1 MKLKELKAL
10 KESFVVSKKTRKVK
24 EYDDIIGDDVEKEV
38 PYTSFDYTDII
49 GGRAYG
55 EIVNDNASIVGMN
68 SVPSEFKYSDEES
81 KYKKRGFFKD
91 LIREL
96 YIHGTRTIT
105 IRIQSADTR
114 KAVERLLNSN
124 VLMNPR
130 NYGGTSMDT
139 HPRTFDINPSIAK

>member
-55 EIVNDNASIVGMN
+55 EMYFKINENDEIVFLFCSLLKLRVND
-68 SVPSEFKYSDEES
+68 
-81 KYKKRGFFKD
+81 
-91 LIREL
+91 
-96 YIHGTRTIT
+96 
-105 IRIQSADTR
+105 
-114 KAVERLLNSN
+114 
-124 VLMNPR
+124 
-130 NYGGTSMDT
+130 
-139 HPRTFDINPSIAK
+139 